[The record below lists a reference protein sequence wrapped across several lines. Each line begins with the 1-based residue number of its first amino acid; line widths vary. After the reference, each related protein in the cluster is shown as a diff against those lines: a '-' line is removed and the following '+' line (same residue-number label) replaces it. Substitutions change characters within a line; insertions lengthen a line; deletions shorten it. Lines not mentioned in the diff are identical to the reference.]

1 MTDPRHDFTQ
11 VLNRIVR
18 SDGVE
23 GAEVMRRD
31 GQCVAEAFRPNLDV
45 PTYSRL
51 SAALALAGENSL
63 PELKASRSRRLV
75 TKSDRHRLVVVEAND
90 RLLVAALVQPDGA
103 ADRLLR
109 LVEDA
114 AGEIDKMTAA

>member
-1 MTDPRHDFTQ
+1 MADPRQEFAQ

-23 GAEVMRRD
+23 GAEIMRRD
-31 GQCVAEAFRPNLDV
+31 GQCVAEAFRPDMDL

-63 PELKASRSRRLV
+63 PEMRASRSRRLV
-75 TKSDRHRLVVVEAND
+75 TKADRHRVVVVEAND
-90 RLLVAALVQPDGA
+90 RLLVAALVQPEGA

-114 AGEIDKMTAA
+114 AADINKMTAA